1 VTARTECPR
10 RFEGRVLLCT
20 GAGSG
25 IGEAVARRWADDGGA
40 VALLDIDTE
49 RARGVAAELTDARA
63 IATDVS
69 SEESVRAAVQEARTA
84 FGAIHCVYNAAAIS
98 IKGPLSSFQSAD
110 LWRLF
115 AVNLMG
121 TFLVCRESIPALRAA
136 GGGSIVNTTSA
147 VTSVA
152 KLGSGAYAT
161 TKGGVLALTRHL
173 ALELAPEIRVNA
185 VSPGPTLT
193 AMTHDDYLA
202 LGDGV
207 LERGQEVAGA
217 LTMLGRVATVDEIA
231 SSVCFLLS
239 GESSYIT
246 AADLSVDGGMVVR

>member
-1 VTARTECPR
+1 
-10 RFEGRVLLCT
+10 VLLCT

-25 IGEAVARRWADDGGA
+25 IGEAVARRWADEGGA
-40 VALLDIDTE
+40 VALLDIDAE
-49 RARGVAAELTDARA
+49 RARLIAAELPAAHA
-63 IATDVS
+63 IAADVS
-69 SEESVRAAVQEARTA
+69 SEASVRAAVEQARA
-84 FGAIHCVYNAAAIS
+84 VFGMIDGVYNAAAVS
-98 IKGPLSSFQSAD
+98 IRGPLSSFEAAD
-110 LWRLF
+110 LWKLF

-147 VTSVA
+147 VTTVA

-193 AMTHDDYLA
+193 AMTHDDYVA
-202 LGDGV
+202 LGEGV

-246 AADLSVDGGMVVR
+246 AADLSVDGGMIVR

>member
-1 VTARTECPR
+1 VAIGTNARR
-10 RFEGRVLLCT
+10 RFEDKVLLCT

-25 IGEAVARRWADDGGA
+25 IGEAVARRWADEGGA
-40 VALLDIDTE
+40 VALLDIDAE
-49 RARGVAAELTDARA
+49 RARRVAAELTDAHA
-63 IATDVS
+63 IAADVS

-84 FGAIHCVYNAAAIS
+84 FGAIDGVYNAAAVS

-136 GGGSIVNTTSA
+136 GAGSIVNTTSA
-147 VTSVA
+147 VTTVA

-193 AMTHDDYLA
+193 GMTHDDYVA
-202 LGDGV
+202 LGEGV
-207 LERGQEVAGA
+207 LERGEEVAGA

-231 SSVCFLLS
+231 GSVCFLLS
-239 GESSYIT
+239 DDSSYIT
-246 AADLSVDGGMVVR
+246 AADLSVDGGMIVR